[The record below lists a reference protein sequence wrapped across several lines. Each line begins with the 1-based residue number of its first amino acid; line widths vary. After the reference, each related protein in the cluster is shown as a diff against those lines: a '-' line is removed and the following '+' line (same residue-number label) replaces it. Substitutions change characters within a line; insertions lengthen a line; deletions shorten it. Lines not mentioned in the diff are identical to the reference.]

1 MVSVD
6 IPGHGVL
13 RFRWLISDFN
23 GTLACDGK
31 LIPEVIPLIR
41 EISKELAI
49 HVVTADTFGLAEA
62 QLSGLPVKLTVLP
75 QHVQDQGKL
84 DFVRQL
90 GAESAVCLGNGR
102 NDRLMVREAALGI
115 CLTEREG
122 ACVQTMLEAD
132 ILCRSAPDAL
142 DLLLNPKR
150 LIATLRR

>member
-1 MVSVD
+1 MLSID

-13 RFRWLISDFN
+13 RLRWLISDFN
-23 GTLACDGK
+23 GTLACDGE

-41 EISKELAI
+41 EISKDLAI

-75 QHVQDQGKL
+75 PHSQDQGKL
-84 DFVRQL
+84 DFIRQL
-90 GAESAVCLGNGR
+90 GAQSAVCLGNGR
-102 NDRLMVREAALGI
+102 NDMLMLKEAALGI

-122 ACVQTMLEAD
+122 ACVQTLREAD
-132 ILCRSAPDAL
+132 ILCKSAPDAF